1 MGNDPILKT
10 KFVKAVYLN
19 PGINAYVRTSESH
32 RQRWVSQLASAKHEF
47 VFTVGDYV
55 CIAVN
60 RFLPEAY
67 RTVPGSSPKRK
78 LTGVTFIE
86 TPEFGSLFPSH
97 ETEYCCYAASR
108 SQVLRFL
115 ERESEVI
122 KHKKI
127 TRVVAIQQFVDE
139 FRKWEGTVDLRKRFH
154 YIRESLSQQAHP
166 GGQSCLDWFPLG
178 RVLRAFFRPLC
189 EKSLLEAR
197 ARAECNTNKGNP
209 PASTY

>member
-67 RTVPGSSPKRK
+67 RTVPGSSPEKK
-78 LTGVTFIE
+78 LPGVTFIE
-86 TPEFGSLFPSH
+86 TPEFTMLGVMPKELQRHDYGSLFPSPKH
-97 ETEYCCYAASR
+97 AASR
-108 SQVLRFL
+108 SHVRRFL
-115 ERESEVI
+115 EREARSHE
-122 KHKKI
+122 HK
-127 TRVVAIQQFVDE
+127 TAIPAAVDK
-139 FRKWEGTVDLRKRFH
+139 F
-154 YIRESLSQQAHP
+154 
-166 GGQSCLDWFPLG
+166 
-178 RVLRAFFRPLC
+178 
-189 EKSLLEAR
+189 
-197 ARAECNTNKGNP
+197 
-209 PASTY
+209 